1 MGSTLYELTEEFL
14 NLLSMA
20 EDPDVD
26 PQAFKDTLEGLE
38 YEVELKADG
47 YAKIIR
53 QVEGNIAT
61 VDAEIK
67 RLQGFKKLLE
77 GNVDTMKGNLENTMK
92 VTGKTKFKTD
102 LFSFRIQKNPVSVKI
117 DNEDDIPPEYLKITT
132 SVNKTAIKEAIESGE
147 DIPYAHLEQ
156 SESLRIQ

>member
-1 MGSTLYELTEEFL
+1 
-14 NLLSMA
+14 MA

-117 DNEDDIPPEYLKITT
+117 ANEDDVPPEYLKITT

>member
-1 MGSTLYELTEEFL
+1 MRSTLYELTEEFL

-117 DNEDDIPPEYLKITT
+117 DNEDDVPPEYLKITT